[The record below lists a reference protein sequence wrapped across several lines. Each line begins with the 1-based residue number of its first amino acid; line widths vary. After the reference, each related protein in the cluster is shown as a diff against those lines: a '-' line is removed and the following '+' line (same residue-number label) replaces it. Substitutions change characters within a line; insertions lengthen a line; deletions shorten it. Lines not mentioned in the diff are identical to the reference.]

1 MSAPTTRLPA
11 RLVWVTVLLSLLI
24 GAGAGF
30 LVGPEHQQLG
40 TVSSGDRE
48 LAERARSA
56 IGTGDGLRSV
66 VVAEVTKDSI
76 RWAGL
81 GNVGAGRNPGVA
93 PTESTTYELGS
104 ITKTFTGALFA
115 DAIGRGEVTADDTV
129 SAHLPELRGSPA
141 GSVTLGSL
149 AQHRSGL
156 PRMGASADSA
166 LLELL
171 LNDNPYGAMTVERLI
186 ADAAAAP
193 VNPEQP
199 PTYSNLGVAL
209 LGTAL
214 VRATDAPDYRSLLA
228 QRITGP
234 LGMAGTTLADT
245 DAEVPP
251 TPAPG
256 HAANGLP
263 AARWTGAGYL
273 PAGSSTFTTVTDL
286 ARWAQAQL
294 TGRTPGVRALEP
306 TADLGGGARIGW
318 AWITVAPAG
327 GPATTFHNGGTAG
340 FRTMLALDREAGRA
354 VVMMGNTATDLDAF
368 ALALLRGAPAQ
379 VPAPTADIIA
389 WSVAP
394 VALALL
400 LGLAALRRAV
410 RTPSLLPG
418 INDLLASAFGL
429 LLAWAWGPWTMVGG
443 WLWGLALGPAL
454 AAVVLL
460 SLRARRLSWLPER
473 RAWLAWLGLVVA
485 LALVALG
492 IAVL

>member
-11 RLVWVTVLLSLLI
+11 RLLWVTVVLSLLI

-30 LVGPEHQQLG
+30 LVGPEHQRIG
-40 TVSSGDRE
+40 PVSSGDRE

-56 IGTGDGLRSV
+56 IGDAGGMRSV
-66 VVAEVTKDSI
+66 VVAEVTRDSI

-81 GNVGAGRNPGVA
+81 GNAGPGRNPGVA

-115 DAIGRGEVTADDTV
+115 DAIERREVKADDTL
-129 SAHLPELRGSPA
+129 SAHLPELRGTPA
-141 GSVTLGSL
+141 GAVTLGSL

-156 PRMGASADSA
+156 PRMGASADA
-166 LLELL
+166 GLVQLV
-171 LNDNPYGAMTVERLI
+171 LNDNPYGSMDVERLI

-199 PTYSNLGVAL
+199 PTYSNLAVAL
-209 LGTAL
+209 LGEAL
-214 VRATDAPDYRSLLA
+214 VRATGAPDYRSLLA

-234 LGMAGTTLADT
+234 LGMAATTLAAT

-251 TPAPG
+251 TAAPG
-256 HAANGLP
+256 YAANGLP

-273 PAGSSTFTTVTDL
+273 PAGSSTYTTVTDL

-294 TGRTPGVRALEP
+294 TGRAPGAQALEP

-318 AWITVAPAG
+318 AWITVAPPG
-327 GPATTFHNGGTAG
+327 GPATTLHNGGTAG

-354 VVMMGNTATDLDAF
+354 VVLMGNTATDVDAF
-368 ALALLRGAPAQ
+368 ALALLRGAPAE
-379 VPAPTADIIA
+379 PAAPMVEVIA
-389 WSVAP
+389 WSAAP
-394 VALALL
+394 VVLALL
-400 LGLAALRRAV
+400 FGLIALRRAV
-410 RTPSLLPG
+410 RRPAILPVVNSLVC
-418 INDLLASAFGL
+418 SAAGL
-429 LLAWAWGPWTMVGG
+429 LVAWAWGPWMMVGG

-460 SLRARRLSWLPER
+460 SLRARRLTWLPER
-473 RAWLAWLGLVVA
+473 RAWLAWVGLVVA
-485 LALVALG
+485 LALLALG